1 MVSSKFAMR
10 HTVFGAPVWTR
21 GRLAPEPPGLMVGGA
36 HHICNQMS
44 PNLRQPRR
52 RLFTHGPHNGHGE
65 DVTPG
70 NGDALTRIG
79 GLMVRVI
86 HIANIGTETATVE
99 LDDSIVEVM
108 YSGIA
113 DMLREA
119 ARLQKA
125 ERAAPCDVSLE
136 SHRRASGK
144 FATASDAGRN
154 RVLLAP

>member
-1 MVSSKFAMR
+1 
-10 HTVFGAPVWTR
+10 
-21 GRLAPEPPGLMVGGA
+21 
-36 HHICNQMS
+36 
-44 PNLRQPRR
+44 
-52 RLFTHGPHNGHGE
+52 
-65 DVTPG
+65 
-70 NGDALTRIG
+70 
-79 GLMVRVI
+79 MVRVI

-99 LDDSIVEVM
+99 LDDTIVEVK

-113 DMLREA
+113 DMLSEA

-144 FATASDAGRN
+144 FATASDTARN

>member
-1 MVSSKFAMR
+1 MGRTTGTGRTLTA
-10 HTVFGAPVWTR
+10 APAEALSELHHGREVVWIF
-21 GRLAPEPPGLMVGGA
+21 
-36 HHICNQMS
+36 HHSGCIGIAGQ
-44 PNLRQPRR
+44 
-52 RLFTHGPHNGHGE
+52 
-65 DVTPG
+65 G

-99 LDDSIVEVM
+99 LDDSIVEM
-108 YSGIA
+108 RYSGIA

-136 SHRRASGK
+136 THRRASGK
-144 FATASDAGRN
+144 FATASDAGHN
-154 RVLLAP
+154 HVLLAP